1 MIVPFHKPS
10 IGKEEIDAVV
20 DTLKSGWLSSGPK
33 VKQFEEE
40 FADAVASTYAI
51 AVNSCT
57 AALHLSLEAVGL
69 KENQY
74 VITTPLTFAATAEVI
89 RYFKAHP
96 IFVDVNEDGNIN
108 PDEIEIA
115 IKKAQTKGKEVTTI
129 MPVHFAGRPCDMS
142 RILKIANYNG
152 LHVIED
158 AAHAF
163 PSSIGIRP
171 IGSIS
176 DMTCF
181 SFYATKT
188 LSTGEGGMIT
198 THNKEYAERVKRTR
212 LHGVDRD
219 IWNRYNSDKP
229 KWFYLVE
236 DVGFKYNMSDIAAA
250 MGIQQ
255 LRKSYDFWD
264 CRKRIS
270 EAYNRAFSDMPLIL
284 PTDGDLPRG
293 SRHAWHLYVVKID
306 PMLTNIKR
314 DEFIELMAKHG
325 VGTSVHFIPLHLHP
339 YWTRLYNFKHD
350 DFPKALSFYEQCV
363 SLPIYP
369 GMGEYETYMVTDT
382 VRKIFMGVLK

>member
-10 IGKEEIDAVV
+10 IGKEEIDEVV

-33 VKQFEEE
+33 VKQFETE
-40 FADAVASTYAI
+40 FAYAVASKHAV

-57 AALHLSLEAVGL
+57 AALHLSLEAIGL

-96 IFVDVNEDGNIN
+96 IFVDVDETGNIS

-115 IKKAQTKGKEVTTI
+115 IKKAQNSGKEVTTI
-129 MPVHFAGRPCDMS
+129 MPVHFTGRPCDMN
-142 RILKIANYNG
+142 RIMKIASYNG
-152 LHVIED
+152 LSVIED

-163 PSSIGIRP
+163 PASNGIKP
-171 IGSIS
+171 IGSIG

-188 LSTGEGGMIT
+188 LATGEGGMIT
-198 THNKEYAERVKRTR
+198 THNDKYAERLRRMR

-229 KWFYLVE
+229 KWYYLVE

-255 LRKSYDFWD
+255 LKKSHDFWNT
-264 CRKRIS
+264 RKWIS
-270 EAYNRAFSDMPLIL
+270 EKYNKELANLPLIL
-284 PTDGDLPRG
+284 PTDEDLPRG
-293 SRHAWHLYVVKID
+293 SKHAWHLYVIRLD
-306 PMLTNIKR
+306 EQRINMSR
-314 DEFIELMAKHG
+314 DLFIERMLELG
-325 VGTSVHFIPLHLHP
+325 IGTSVHFIPLHLHP
-339 YWTRLYNFKHD
+339 YWKRLYGFNAY
-350 DFPKALSFYEQCV
+350 DFPKAMNFYKSCV

-369 GMGEYETYMVTDT
+369 SMGEYHVHMVVDA
-382 VRKIFMGVLK
+382 VRKILYGEIK